1 MFYSSNCI
9 EWLQSIIKNKEIE
22 MKRQRKC
29 PITCREVIERI
40 KDILSTDGLLSPKDI
55 DVAHALKISANTLAQ
70 RKFQD
75 TIPYQHVL
83 DFLHNKNISI
93 NQFFYGNDPME
104 VAKDSLKYKILKLYT
119 ANVSAG
125 AGCENL
131 DIEAQ
136 YILFDRAMLKRLGF
150 EACDI
155 VRVCGDSM
163 EGIIGD
169 GSFCF
174 IETRNKTIKNGKIY
188 AVNTRDGLF
197 VKQCYCMDSNIML
210 VSMNEVYPPMQYT
223 LEDIVVIGK
232 VRGVINAL

>member
-1 MFYSSNCI
+1 
-9 EWLQSIIKNKEIE
+9 
-22 MKRQRKC
+22 MKTKQKS

-40 KDILSTDGLLSPKDI
+40 KDILSTDGVLAPKDI
-55 DVAHALKISANTLAQ
+55 DVAAALKISANTLAQ
-70 RKFQD
+70 RKFQNA
-75 TIPYQHVL
+75 IPYQHVL
-83 DFLHNKNISI
+83 DFLHSKNISI
-93 NQFFYGNDPME
+93 NLFFYGNDPME

-136 YILFDRAMLKRLGF
+136 DILFDRAMLKRLGF

-197 VKQCYCMDSNIML
+197 VKQCYCMDSSIML